1 VIDDKEERE
10 KACYTYGR
18 LVIEYDLLS
27 DQVFDFVLKNQE
39 PPGELAEAVRVNRA
53 AHKEARQRYLDAFPD
68 DDTRKEV
75 EHDERL
81 TAEHE
86 QRRLEI
92 LKLRRQDGPKVGSN
106 G

>member
-1 VIDDKEERE
+1 VTDAKEERD

-27 DQVFDFVLKNQE
+27 DQVFEYLLKNQE
-39 PPGELAEAVRVNRA
+39 PPRELAEAVRINRA
-53 AHKEARQRYLDAFPD
+53 AHKEACQRYLDVFPD

-92 LKLRRQDGPKVGSN
+92 LKLRRQRPISGND
-106 G
+106 